1 MPYYL
6 LISLKN
12 VFRDKR
18 RSFTLGINYLFIAFI
33 LLIVFSV
40 TRGVNKNVTENVI
53 SSVAGHITI
62 SGEYIIKGRTYQGIR
77 NYQRIDSIAHALFPD
92 VRLLTRYGI
101 SSVVYNK
108 GVSKRLSFIG
118 ITPKTDQGLRDQIT
132 LAGGEWDAFVK
143 EQNSVIIPQTVA
155 DYFGFKKNDDLLVS
169 SRTRLGAFNTATFQV
184 RGMYRT
190 GNYFLREQMISHF
203 GFIQSLD
210 LSDAITAS
218 KMFLFFNDI
227 RGVGQKRDQLV
238 KNLLAAGFIA
248 AKPADNNDALNAV
261 SAASPRY
268 KVENENV
275 NQTRLTLSTIDEVT
289 GLVSQI
295 IATINGIGLF
305 VAAIMLFI
313 IAISIF
319 INMRMVIN
327 ERIQEIGTLR
337 AIGAERRDIIS
348 MFIAE
353 NVFLGTIFAVIGII
367 AALVIVVIV
376 SRFIVFPA
384 NGVLGLFLNKGHFV
398 LDPSIAAI
406 IFIISVLA
414 FFTALFSYFPARYG
428 GKIPVVAALSRK
440 NN

>member
-33 LLIVFSV
+33 LLMVFSV

-53 SSVAGHITI
+53 TSTAGHITI
-62 SGEYIIKGRTYQGIR
+62 SGEYIIKGRTFQGIR
-77 NYQRIDSIAHALFPD
+77 HYPRIDSIAHALFPD
-92 VRLLTRYGI
+92 ASILTRYGI
-101 SSVVYNK
+101 SSAVYYK

-118 ITPKTDQGLRDQIT
+118 INPETDKGIFDQIT
-132 LAGGEWDAFVK
+132 FTGGSLDAFAR
-143 EQNSVIIPQTVA
+143 EPNALIIPQQTA
-155 DYFGFKKNDDLLVS
+155 DYFGLKINDDILVS
-169 SRTRLGAFNTATFQV
+169 TRSRFGAFNTATFQV
-184 RGMYRT
+184 RGTYRT
-190 GNYFLREQMISHF
+190 GNYFLREQLISHF

-210 LSDAITAS
+210 LTDSGTAS
-218 KMFLFFNDI
+218 KMFLFFSDI
-227 RGVGQKRDQLV
+227 QGLEEKRDQLV
-238 KNLLAAGFIA
+238 AKLLKAGFIA
-248 AKPADNNDALNAV
+248 AKPASESDAINAV

-268 KVENENV
+268 KVENDSV

-289 GLVSQI
+289 GIVSQI
-295 IATINGIGLF
+295 IAAINGTGLF

-337 AIGAERRDIIS
+337 AIGAEGRDIIS

-353 NVFLGTIFAVIGII
+353 NVFLGSIFAGIGIT
-367 AALVIVVIV
+367 AGLLVVAVF
-376 SRFIVFPA
+376 SRFIVLPA
-384 NGVLGLFLNKGHFV
+384 DGVLGLFLNKGHFV
-398 LDPSIAAI
+398 LEPSIAAI
-406 IFIISVLA
+406 VFIMGTLA

-428 GKIPVVAALSRK
+428 GKIPVVSALSQK